1 MNVTIKKQI
10 HRWREQT
17 SSDQQEEGRGEG
29 QDRGWGL
36 KGTSYYV

>member
-1 MNVTIKKQI
+1 MERT
-10 HRWREQT
+10 T
-17 SSDQQEEGRGEG
+17 SCDQQEEGRGEG